1 MKKQKKD
8 KRRQSTQQLMGIK
21 KITDYCISTDTGD
34 LVFYIVRPSNLGVL
48 PANAIYARIEALK
61 NVLST
66 QANIELLALNSR
78 ESFTQN
84 RAFYHDRLQQETN
97 PEIRRLLEQ
106 DRQHLDEMQVEM
118 KLAREFYLVVRL
130 KNEKRETVYSLLST
144 IEESLHKSGLPV
156 RRAGREDLKRI
167 LALYF
172 EENNIVAVHDDPSED
187 MIFLLLPAGSGFK
200 PKFHTFINVR
210 RGGKITLFL
219 TRLSD
224 RIN

>member
-8 KRRQSTQQLMGIK
+8 KRRQSTQQLMGIQ
-21 KITDYCISTDTGD
+21 KITDYCISTDAGD

-130 KNEKRETVYSLLST
+130 KDEKRETVYSLLST

-156 RRAGREDLKRI
+156 CRAGREDLKRI

-172 EENNIVAVHDDPSED
+172 EENTTSERMED
-187 MIFLLLPAGSGFK
+187 YDGQRFLEG
-200 PKFHTFINVR
+200 
-210 RGGKITLFL
+210 
-219 TRLSD
+219 
-224 RIN
+224 

>member
-8 KRRQSTQQLMGIK
+8 KRRQSTQQLMGIQ
-21 KITDYCISTDTGD
+21 KITDYCISTDAGD

-130 KNEKRETVYSLLST
+130 KDEKRETVYSLLST
-144 IEESLHKSGLPV
+144 IEEYLHKSGLPV

-172 EENNIVAVHDDPSED
+172 EENTTSERMED
-187 MIFLLLPAGSGFK
+187 YDGQRFLEE
-200 PKFHTFINVR
+200 
-210 RGGKITLFL
+210 
-219 TRLSD
+219 
-224 RIN
+224 

>member
-144 IEESLHKSGLPV
+144 IEESLPV

-172 EENNIVAVHDDPSED
+172 EENTTSERMED
-187 MIFLLLPAGSGFK
+187 YDGQRFLEG
-200 PKFHTFINVR
+200 
-210 RGGKITLFL
+210 
-219 TRLSD
+219 
-224 RIN
+224 

>member
-21 KITDYCISTDTGD
+21 KITDYCITTDAGD

-156 RRAGREDLKRI
+156 RRAEREDLKRI

-172 EENNIVAVHDDPSED
+172 EENTTSERMED
-187 MIFLLLPAGSGFK
+187 YDGQRFLEG
-200 PKFHTFINVR
+200 
-210 RGGKITLFL
+210 
-219 TRLSD
+219 
-224 RIN
+224 

>member
-8 KRRQSTQQLMGIK
+8 KRRQSTQQLMGVK

-97 PEIRRLLEQ
+97 PEIRHLLEQ

-144 IEESLHKSGLPV
+144 IEESLHKNGLPV

-172 EENNIVAVHDDPSED
+172 EENTTSERMED
-187 MIFLLLPAGSGFK
+187 YDGQRFLEG
-200 PKFHTFINVR
+200 
-210 RGGKITLFL
+210 
-219 TRLSD
+219 
-224 RIN
+224 

>member
-1 MKKQKKD
+1 MRKQKKD
-8 KRRQSTQQLMGIK
+8 KRRQSTQQLMGIQ
-21 KITDYCISTDTGD
+21 KITDYCISTDAGD
-34 LVFYIVRPSNLGVL
+34 LIFYIVRPSNLGVL

-97 PEIRRLLEQ
+97 PEIRHLLEQ

-144 IEESLHKSGLPV
+144 IEESLNKSGLPV

-172 EENNIVAVHDDPSED
+172 EENTTSERMED
-187 MIFLLLPAGSGFK
+187 YDGQRFLEG
-200 PKFHTFINVR
+200 
-210 RGGKITLFL
+210 
-219 TRLSD
+219 
-224 RIN
+224 

>member
-156 RRAGREDLKRI
+156 RRAVREDLKRI

-172 EENNIVAVHDDPSED
+172 EENTTSERMED
-187 MIFLLLPAGSGFK
+187 YDGQRFLEG
-200 PKFHTFINVR
+200 
-210 RGGKITLFL
+210 
-219 TRLSD
+219 
-224 RIN
+224 

>member
-1 MKKQKKD
+1 MGGPDVKKQKKD
-8 KRRQSTQQLMGIK
+8 KRQSTQQLMGIR
-21 KITDYCISTDTGD
+21 KITDYCISTDAGD

-61 NVLST
+61 NVLSS

-106 DRQHLDEMQVEM
+106 DRQHLDEMQGEM

-130 KNEKRETVYSLLST
+130 KDEKRETVYSLLST
-144 IEESLHKSGLPV
+144 IEESLRKSGLPV

-172 EENNIVAVHDDPSED
+172 EENTTSERMED
-187 MIFLLLPAGSGFK
+187 YDGQRFLEG
-200 PKFHTFINVR
+200 
-210 RGGKITLFL
+210 
-219 TRLSD
+219 
-224 RIN
+224 

>member
-84 RAFYHDRLQQETN
+84 RAFYHDR
-97 PEIRRLLEQ
+97 RLLEQ

-172 EENNIVAVHDDPSED
+172 EENTTSERMED
-187 MIFLLLPAGSGFK
+187 YDGQRFLEG
-200 PKFHTFINVR
+200 
-210 RGGKITLFL
+210 
-219 TRLSD
+219 
-224 RIN
+224 

>member
-8 KRRQSTQQLMGIK
+8 KRRQSTQQLMGIQ
-21 KITDYCISTDTGD
+21 KITDYCISTDAGD

-130 KNEKRETVYSLLST
+130 KDEKRETVYSLLST
-144 IEESLHKSGLPV
+144 IEESLYKSGLPV

-172 EENNIVAVHDDPSED
+172 EENTTSERMED
-187 MIFLLLPAGSGFK
+187 YDGQRFLEG
-200 PKFHTFINVR
+200 
-210 RGGKITLFL
+210 
-219 TRLSD
+219 
-224 RIN
+224 

>member
-8 KRRQSTQQLMGIK
+8 KRRQSTQQLMGIQ

-156 RRAGREDLKRI
+156 RRAAREDLKRI

-172 EENNIVAVHDDPSED
+172 EENTTSERMED
-187 MIFLLLPAGSGFK
+187 YDGQRFLEG
-200 PKFHTFINVR
+200 
-210 RGGKITLFL
+210 
-219 TRLSD
+219 
-224 RIN
+224 

>member
-1 MKKQKKD
+1 MRKQKKD
-8 KRRQSTQQLMGIK
+8 KRRQSTQQLMGIQ

-144 IEESLHKSGLPV
+144 IEESLHKNGLPV

-172 EENNIVAVHDDPSED
+172 EENTTSERMED
-187 MIFLLLPAGSGFK
+187 YDGQRFLEG
-200 PKFHTFINVR
+200 
-210 RGGKITLFL
+210 
-219 TRLSD
+219 
-224 RIN
+224 

>member
-21 KITDYCISTDTGD
+21 KITDYCISTDAGD

-84 RAFYHDRLQQETN
+84 RA
-97 PEIRRLLEQ
+97 
-106 DRQHLDEMQVEM
+106 
-118 KLAREFYLVVRL
+118 
-130 KNEKRETVYSLLST
+130 
-144 IEESLHKSGLPV
+144 LP
-156 RRAGREDLKRI
+156 RPDA
-167 LALYF
+167 
-172 EENNIVAVHDDPSED
+172 
-187 MIFLLLPAGSGFK
+187 
-200 PKFHTFINVR
+200 
-210 RGGKITLFL
+210 GGKEPRDPGIARTG
-219 TRLSD
+219 SC
-224 RIN
+224 ISG

>member
-130 KNEKRETVYSLLST
+130 KNEKRETVYSLLTT
-144 IEESLHKSGLPV
+144 IEESLHKRGLPV

-172 EENNIVAVHDDPSED
+172 EENTTSERMED
-187 MIFLLLPAGSGFK
+187 YDGQRFLEG
-200 PKFHTFINVR
+200 
-210 RGGKITLFL
+210 
-219 TRLSD
+219 
-224 RIN
+224 

>member
-8 KRRQSTQQLMGIK
+8 KRRQSTQQLMGIQ

-130 KNEKRETVYSLLST
+130 KDEKRETVYSLLST

-156 RRAGREDLKRI
+156 RIAGREDLKRI

-172 EENNIVAVHDDPSED
+172 EENTTSERMED
-187 MIFLLLPAGSGFK
+187 YDGQRFLEG
-200 PKFHTFINVR
+200 
-210 RGGKITLFL
+210 
-219 TRLSD
+219 
-224 RIN
+224 

>member
-8 KRRQSTQQLMGIK
+8 KRRQSTQQLMGIQ
-21 KITDYCISTDTGD
+21 KITDYCISTDAGD

-84 RAFYHDRLQQETN
+84 RAFYHDRLQKETN

-144 IEESLHKSGLPV
+144 IKESLHKSGLPV

-172 EENNIVAVHDDPSED
+172 EENTTSERMED
-187 MIFLLLPAGSGFK
+187 YDGQRFLEG
-200 PKFHTFINVR
+200 
-210 RGGKITLFL
+210 
-219 TRLSD
+219 
-224 RIN
+224 

>member
-8 KRRQSTQQLMGIK
+8 KRRQSTQQLMGIQ
-21 KITDYCISTDTGD
+21 KITDYCISTDAGD

-156 RRAGREDLKRI
+156 RRAVREDLKRI

-172 EENNIVAVHDDPSED
+172 EENTTSERMED
-187 MIFLLLPAGSGFK
+187 YDGQRFLEG
-200 PKFHTFINVR
+200 
-210 RGGKITLFL
+210 
-219 TRLSD
+219 
-224 RIN
+224 

>member
-8 KRRQSTQQLMGIK
+8 KWRQSTQQLMGIQ
-21 KITDYCISTDTGD
+21 KITDYCISTDAGD

-144 IEESLHKSGLPV
+144 IEEALHKSGLPV

-172 EENNIVAVHDDPSED
+172 EENTTSERMED
-187 MIFLLLPAGSGFK
+187 YDGQRFLEG
-200 PKFHTFINVR
+200 
-210 RGGKITLFL
+210 
-219 TRLSD
+219 
-224 RIN
+224 

>member
-156 RRAGREDLKRI
+156 RSAGREDLKRI

-172 EENNIVAVHDDPSED
+172 EENTTSERMED
-187 MIFLLLPAGSGFK
+187 YDGQRFLEG
-200 PKFHTFINVR
+200 
-210 RGGKITLFL
+210 
-219 TRLSD
+219 
-224 RIN
+224 

>member
-8 KRRQSTQQLMGIK
+8 KRRQSTQQLMGIQ

-130 KNEKRETVYSLLST
+130 KDEKRETVYSLLST
-144 IEESLHKSGLPV
+144 IEESLHKSGLSV

-172 EENNIVAVHDDPSED
+172 EENTTSERMED
-187 MIFLLLPAGSGFK
+187 YDGQRFLEG
-200 PKFHTFINVR
+200 
-210 RGGKITLFL
+210 
-219 TRLSD
+219 
-224 RIN
+224 

>member
-8 KRRQSTQQLMGIK
+8 KRRQSTQQLMGIQ

-97 PEIRRLLEQ
+97 PEIRHLLEQ

-144 IEESLHKSGLPV
+144 IEESLHKNGLPV

-172 EENNIVAVHDDPSED
+172 EENTTSERMED
-187 MIFLLLPAGSGFK
+187 YDGQRFLEG
-200 PKFHTFINVR
+200 
-210 RGGKITLFL
+210 
-219 TRLSD
+219 
-224 RIN
+224 

>member
-8 KRRQSTQQLMGIK
+8 KRRQSTQQLMGIQ
-21 KITDYCISTDTGD
+21 KITDYCISTDAGD

-130 KNEKRETVYSLLST
+130 KDEKRETVYSLLST

-156 RRAGREDLKRI
+156 RSAGREDLKRI

-172 EENNIVAVHDDPSED
+172 EENTTSERMED
-187 MIFLLLPAGSGFK
+187 YDGQRFLEG
-200 PKFHTFINVR
+200 
-210 RGGKITLFL
+210 
-219 TRLSD
+219 
-224 RIN
+224 

>member
-8 KRRQSTQQLMGIK
+8 KRRQSTQQLMGIQ
-21 KITDYCISTDTGD
+21 KITDYCISTDAGD

-97 PEIRRLLEQ
+97 LEIRRLLEQ

-130 KNEKRETVYSLLST
+130 KDEKRETVYSLLST
-144 IEESLHKSGLPV
+144 IETKFRDNGFTT
-156 RRAGREDLKRI
+156 RRAGKEDLKRL
-167 LALYF
+167 LAIYF
-172 EENNIVAVHDDPSED
+172 EQNTTTERFED
-187 MIFLLLPAGSGFK
+187 YDGQRFLEV
-200 PKFHTFINVR
+200 I
-210 RGGKITLFL
+210 
-219 TRLSD
+219 
-224 RIN
+224 

>member
-8 KRRQSTQQLMGIK
+8 KRRQSTQQLMGIQ
-21 KITDYCISTDTGD
+21 KITDYCISTDAGD

-144 IEESLHKSGLPV
+144 NEESLHKSGLPV

-172 EENNIVAVHDDPSED
+172 EENTTSERMED
-187 MIFLLLPAGSGFK
+187 YDGQRFLEG
-200 PKFHTFINVR
+200 
-210 RGGKITLFL
+210 
-219 TRLSD
+219 
-224 RIN
+224 

>member
-8 KRRQSTQQLMGIK
+8 KRRQSTQQLMGIQ

-118 KLAREFYLVVRL
+118 KLAREFYLAVRL
-130 KNEKRETVYSLLST
+130 KNEKPDTAYTLLST
-144 IEESLHKSGLPV
+144 IETKFRDNGFTT
-156 RRAGREDLKRI
+156 RRAGKEDLKRL
-167 LALYF
+167 LAIYF
-172 EENNIVAVHDDPSED
+172 EQNTTTERFED
-187 MIFLLLPAGSGFK
+187 YDGQRFMEATG
-200 PKFHTFINVR
+200 
-210 RGGKITLFL
+210 
-219 TRLSD
+219 
-224 RIN
+224 

>member
-8 KRRQSTQQLMGIK
+8 KRRQSTQQLMGVK

-144 IEESLHKSGLPV
+144 IEESLHTQK
-156 RRAGREDLKRI
+156 
-167 LALYF
+167 
-172 EENNIVAVHDDPSED
+172 
-187 MIFLLLPAGSGFK
+187 
-200 PKFHTFINVR
+200 
-210 RGGKITLFL
+210 
-219 TRLSD
+219 
-224 RIN
+224 

>member
-8 KRRQSTQQLMGIK
+8 KRRQSTQQLMGIQ
-21 KITDYCISTDTGD
+21 KITDYCISTDAGD

-130 KNEKRETVYSLLST
+130 KNEKRETVYLLLST

-156 RRAGREDLKRI
+156 RSAGREDLKRI

-172 EENNIVAVHDDPSED
+172 EENTTSERMED
-187 MIFLLLPAGSGFK
+187 YDGQRFLEG
-200 PKFHTFINVR
+200 
-210 RGGKITLFL
+210 
-219 TRLSD
+219 
-224 RIN
+224 

>member
-8 KRRQSTQQLMGIK
+8 KRRQSTQQLMGIQ

-156 RRAGREDLKRI
+156 HRAGREDLKRI

-172 EENNIVAVHDDPSED
+172 EENTTSERMED
-187 MIFLLLPAGSGFK
+187 YDGQRFLEG
-200 PKFHTFINVR
+200 
-210 RGGKITLFL
+210 
-219 TRLSD
+219 
-224 RIN
+224 